1 MTRQLTTQKLSLA
14 IVAALCLSAPI
25 GARAQDDTRTTDPV
39 VSPEPGV
46 TTTATRPVITNTEK
60 SGQTGVGLQTGSFTG
75 VTAQHWIADDR
86 TINAAVAY
94 ARGNTAVSASHI
106 WMFPRLTAGGSALRD
121 FTPYIGAGAVASF
134 GTKADYFSRTSAN
147 ENMAIAA
154 QIPIG
159 IEYLPRL
166 ERFDIFAE
174 LAPAFEITPLQAGV
188 FTANLGARYFF

>member
-1 MTRQLTTQKLSLA
+1 MKQQIGTTISLT
-14 IVAALCLSAPI
+14 IAALLFLAAPFSAL
-25 GARAQDDTRTTDPV
+25 AQDDPRPMDARAN
-39 VSPEPGV
+39 PEPGIS
-46 TTTATRPVITNTEK
+46 TTAARPVVTNTEK

-86 TINAAVAY
+86 TLNAAVAY
-94 ARGNTAVSASHI
+94 ARGNTAVSASHV
-106 WMFPRLTAGGSALRD
+106 WMFPRLASGGSSLRD
-121 FTPYIGAGAVASF
+121 FTPYVGAGAIASF
-134 GTKADYFSRTSAN
+134 GTQNDYFSRTSAN
-147 ENMAIAA
+147 ENMVIAA

-174 LAPAFEITPLQAGV
+174 LAPALEITPLQAGV